1 MKSFNNC
8 QPTRTQCLNLIGVRE
23 GALETGSRAT
33 GSDDPGNWTTGSEKV
48 GRVRGTGRDGAGIN
62 CGLVAINGT
71 AAIDEATV
79 GADIPLNKM

>member
-1 MKSFNNC
+1 
-8 QPTRTQCLNLIGVRE
+8 
-23 GALETGSRAT
+23 
-33 GSDDPGNWTTGSEKV
+33 
-48 GRVRGTGRDGAGIN
+48 VRGTGRDGAGIN